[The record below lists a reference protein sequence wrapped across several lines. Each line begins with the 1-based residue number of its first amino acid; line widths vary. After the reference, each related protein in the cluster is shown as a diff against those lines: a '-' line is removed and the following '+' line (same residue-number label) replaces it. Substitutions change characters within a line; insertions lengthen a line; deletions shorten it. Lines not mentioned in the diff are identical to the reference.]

1 MARVSRGKSRGRRQR
16 PSGVFRWA
24 GGSIEAPRLD
34 STMRRGKG
42 VDKVMGKEAI
52 VPKEHAWG
60 TELRA
65 VQTAVPASQAMQSHV
80 FPQCLL
86 RFSAS
91 SAASR

>member
-1 MARVSRGKSRGRRQR
+1 VARVSRGKSRGRRQR
-16 PSGVFRWA
+16 PSGVLRWA

-60 TELRA
+60 TDLRA
-65 VQTAVPASQAMQSHV
+65 VRNGSSRLTGHAKPRLSAVP
-80 FPQCLL
+80 PEI
-86 RFSAS
+86 SAS